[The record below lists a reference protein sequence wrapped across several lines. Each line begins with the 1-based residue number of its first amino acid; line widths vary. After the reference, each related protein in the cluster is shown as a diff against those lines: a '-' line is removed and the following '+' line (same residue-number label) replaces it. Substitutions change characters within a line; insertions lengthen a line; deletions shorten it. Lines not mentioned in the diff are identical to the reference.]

1 MDVTVTEADSMES
14 PVISTQQKEEEQ
26 GREVLKETKVT
37 KEQKDKPVNV
47 KQQTEGRDSKLKD
60 IKEAMQENEI
70 RENRQDKIEEETV
83 EEIKEDA
90 RETEETD
97 EQTETDQ
104 EITLDAEDTDT
115 TDAPPQETVYVIM
128 ISPGDITEGDTTD
141 QHEEETTAREDE
153 DSQKEIDVT
162 NCNTTVQDV
171 TDNLQQPLD
180 SIDHVQP
187 GTLLEEHK
195 ETQDVNK
202 PVDVMLDHDVTR
214 SEQDEAHKASSA
226 MLEEMCGLVQERD
239 GIMDCN
245 VVPHDGPSS
254 DEDDEALIIL
264 GNRHGIVQE
273 PDMVQQECRISR
285 EEQHLVSCDVI
296 PHKEHKVD
304 NVVQKEPDISQE
316 PNVSPKLAILK
327 EPDVSQEP
335 DILQE
340 PNVLQEPDVLQEP
353 NVSQEPDVLQEPNVS
368 QEPDILQ
375 KPNVLQEP
383 DVSQEPDI
391 LQEPNVLQEPDVLQ
405 ELNVSQEPDVLQ
417 ERDISQQPDILQ
429 EPDVSQDTKDDTIA
443 EQDIIL
449 TNQGDIHT
457 DHTCTHREF
466 TGVGDVKV
474 VEGQAVSWGQQEVP
488 QPQCDSIQQESCD
501 VNQTKQN
508 DLCIVAEKEQ
518 GLSVKEASDAKM
530 EHNITLR
537 DFDDEVTCQE
547 QSQEPSDMVDE
558 QEQHNVILTQE
569 ECGVTNQEAH
579 HTADKHDM
587 HERDHSTEQQHVCI
601 VEQDTMQSDQTVGHQ
616 ETDSK
621 EQELKVAVQQEYV
634 AVQRDDVAMQQNHV
648 AEQQDVAMRPESVA
662 IQQEHVAMKQDDVV
676 MKQDDVVTQQD
687 HVAMQSECVA
697 VQQEHVA
704 MQQEHVTMEQ
714 DDVAMQQGDVAIQ
727 SERVTMHQDHVTM
740 QQGHVNVTM
749 QAEHD
754 TTRDNNATVI
764 KPADI
769 EQYNLTQENDN
780 IICKEQ
786 NSIQNDLMENT
797 GTVISKVADVQKPC
811 ELPEEDKTEVAGEE
825 GLVEDESMDATT
837 SSQSETTE
845 SLGESP
851 QVKFDNED
859 IDEMDVTE
867 PHDPDWSM
875 SEADK
880 EDNSQSS
887 CESTE
892 GQDEDSDTMTSS
904 QVTIVEDTE
913 SEEKTTTQHLAISS
927 SSSVLVQEQE
937 IALATST
944 SEKEITAE
952 YQPHDHGNQTT
963 ADSSAANIAES
974 CEAEG
979 REMIDSGEELERQQK
994 SSLLQLA
1001 SDLLEQWSDL
1011 KEVYR
1016 IPKRSSPP
1024 RTVNLCVIVLCLP
1037 LYCVYMH
1044 VCVCVCVCACV
1055 RACVCA
1061 CVRVCMHEHASVC
1074 ASTIICVLLFVTAKK
1089 TKSSSQTEQISIT

>member
-1 MDVTVTEADSMES
+1 MDVTVTEADSMEG

-26 GREVLKETKVT
+26 GREVLKETKIT
-37 KEQKDKPVNV
+37 EEQKDKPVNV
-47 KQQTEGRDSKLKD
+47 KQQTEGRDSKLKG
-60 IKEAMQENEI
+60 IKEATHENEV
-70 RENRQDKIEEETV
+70 RGNRQDKIEEETV
-83 EEIKEDA
+83 EEMKEDT

-141 QHEEETTAREDE
+141 QHEEESTAREDE

-162 NCNTTVQDV
+162 NCNTTVQDE

-180 SIDHVQP
+180 SIVHVQP

-195 ETQDVNK
+195 ETHDVNK
-202 PVDVMLDHDVTR
+202 PADVMLDHDVTR
-214 SEQDEAHKASSA
+214 SEQDEAHKESSA

-239 GIMDCN
+239 GILDCN
-245 VVPHDGPSS
+245 VVPHDEPNSDE

-316 PNVSPKLAILK
+316 PNVLPKLAVLK
-327 EPDVSQEP
+327 EPDVSQEPDILQEPNVLQKPDVLQEPNVSQEP

-340 PNVLQEPDVLQEP
+340 PNVLQEPDVLQES
-353 NVSQEPDVLQEPNVS
+353 NVSQEPDVLQ
-368 QEPDILQ
+368 
-375 KPNVLQEP
+375 
-383 DVSQEPDI
+383 
-391 LQEPNVLQEPDVLQ
+391 
-405 ELNVSQEPDVLQ
+405 
-417 ERDISQQPDILQ
+417 
-429 EPDVSQDTKDDTIA
+429 DTKDDTVA
-443 EQDIIL
+443 EQDIIQ
-449 TNQGDIHT
+449 TKDDIHT
-457 DHTCTHREF
+457 DHTCTHREL
-466 TGVGDVKV
+466 TGVDDVKV
-474 VEGQAVSWGQQEVP
+474 VEGQAVSWGKQEVP
-488 QPQCDSIQQESCD
+488 QPQHDSIQQESCD

-530 EHNITLR
+530 EDNITLR
-537 DFDDEVTCQE
+537 DVDDEVTCQE
-547 QSQEPSDMVDE
+547 QSQEPSDMVNE

-587 HERDHSTEQQHVCI
+587 HERDHSTEQQQVCI
-601 VEQDTMQSDQTVGHQ
+601 VEQDDMQSDQTVGHQ
-616 ETDSK
+616 ETDIK
-621 EQELKVAVQQEYV
+621 EQELKVAVQQEY
-634 AVQRDDVAMQQNHV
+634 VAMQQNHV
-648 AEQQDVAMRPESVA
+648 AEQQDVAMRPESVT

-727 SERVTMHQDHVTM
+727 SECVTMHQDHVTM

-769 EQYNLTQENDN
+769 EQHNLKQENDN
-780 IICKEQ
+780 TICKEQ
-786 NSIQNDLMENT
+786 SNIQNDLVENT
-797 GTVISKVADVQKPC
+797 STVTSKVADVQKPC
-811 ELPEEDKTEVAGEE
+811 ELPEEDKTEMAGEE
-825 GLVEDESMDATT
+825 ELVEDESMDATT

-851 QVKFDNED
+851 QVKFDDND

-892 GQDEDSDTMTSS
+892 GQDEYSDTMMSS

-1001 SDLLEQWSDL
+1001 SDLLKQWSDL

-1024 RTVNLCVIVLCLP
+1024 RTVNLCVSILYLP

-1044 VCVCVCVCACV
+1044 VCVCVCVCVCV
-1055 RACVCA
+1055 HV
-1061 CVRVCMHEHASVC
+1061 CVRVRA
-1074 ASTIICVLLFVTAKK
+1074 
-1089 TKSSSQTEQISIT
+1089 